1 MKFIGLTRAEVGN
14 SEPGNPAVIGNPLR
28 PVTLR
33 PHLSMG
39 LPLIIESFSPMDGRK
54 VQSHYLQSFNIRKTK
69 ADKRSICT
77 DERLMRG
84 QATGFLYV
92 AAVIFAS
99 SAARHRYQAA
109 VER

>member
-1 MKFIGLTRAEVGN
+1 MKFIGLTRTEVEN
-14 SEPGNPAVIGNPLR
+14 SGPGNPAVIGNPLR

-39 LPLIIESFSPMDGRK
+39 LPLIIESSSPMDGRK
-54 VQSHYLQSFNIRKTK
+54 VQSHYFQSFNIRKTI
-69 ADKRSICT
+69 ADKRSICA
-77 DERLMRG
+77 DERLVLD
-84 QATGFLYV
+84 QETGFLYV
-92 AAVIFAS
+92 AAVIFPS